1 MMRTIY
7 LHGEAGKLFGKK
19 FELEV
24 NSLAEAVRAI
34 GCQVRGFKQYV
45 AQRDFQCVRGN
56 RKTGIYLGEQD
67 VHFGLGGADLHI
79 VPVLQGSGGK
89 GAAIGK
95 IIAGVLLAGVAFFAA
110 PALSATAFGG
120 ITYSQLVTVGIGMAL
135 AGVSQMLSAQEKDE
149 KEKES
154 GMFSNAPRIAT
165 QGMPVPRW
173 YGHMVVTNI
182 PIISAGVHTED
193 VSA

>member
-1 MMRTIY
+1 MRTVY
-7 LHGEAGKLFGKK
+7 LHGEAAKLFGKK

-24 NSLAEAVRAI
+24 NSLSEAVRAI
-34 GCQVRGFKQYV
+34 GCQVPGFKQYV

-56 RKTGIYLGEQD
+56 RKAGICLGEDD
-67 VHFGLGGADLHI
+67 VHLGLGKADLHI
-79 VPVLQGSGGK
+79 VPVIHGSGGK
-89 GAAIGK
+89 GSAIGK

-110 PALSATAFGG
+110 PALTATAFGSV
-120 ITYSQLVTVGIGMAL
+120 TYGQLVTVGIGMAL
-135 AGVSQMLSAQEKDE
+135 AGVSQMLSAQQKDD

-173 YGHMVVTNI
+173 YGHMVITNI
-182 PIISAGVHTED
+182 PIISAGIHTED
-193 VSA
+193 VAA